1 MRELQHKNQENI
13 DQMTLDDFMEVH
25 RLDHDSSDVTGV
37 VTYFNL
43 CDDTRQMA
51 SSLHAIRD
59 SYIFT
64 MCWEN
69 QAKELS
75 HNQLDTDETEPKP
88 ERETEVYTLD
98 LIHSEIFQ
106 SCYDNY
112 RRIYESLKSGTI
124 SLEEVDSIFEAYKD
138 KYKDMEKDLKIM
150 CRIISSDDGR
160 WIKRRIQ
167 QIQQYHD
174 LHLALESA
182 KVIMDVRE
190 TICPQGD
197 FKVLQSLLDVVSK
210 ENSQTVH
217 VLNLCIFSSIRLL
230 LYIYI
235 YIYYNVFRVMQT
247 LRRRV

>member
-1 MRELQHKNQENI
+1 MRELQRKNQENI
-13 DQMTLDDFMEVH
+13 DQMTLVDFMEVH
-25 RLDHDSSDVTGV
+25 RLDHDSSNVTGV

-51 SSLHAIRD
+51 SSLRAIRD

-75 HNQLDTDETEPKP
+75 QNQLDTDETEPKP

-106 SCYDNY
+106 SCNDKYRSIYD
-112 RRIYESLKSGTI
+112 SLRSGTI

-150 CRIISSDDGR
+150 CRINSADDGR
-160 WIKRRIQ
+160 WIKSRVQ

-174 LHLALESA
+174 LHLALKSA
-182 KVIMDVRE
+182 KIIMDVRE

-197 FKVLQSLLDVVSK
+197 FKVLQTLLDMVSWK
-210 ENSQTVH
+210 NYHFTKVILVQ
-217 VLNLCIFSSIRLL
+217 
-230 LYIYI
+230 YIKHFY
-235 YIYYNVFRVMQT
+235 T
-247 LRRRV
+247 LRKKKVLSRTLKGYSAFPI